1 MLLGILSWSQD
12 GIPEVVSSDSIKYK
26 VQFPNKITGRLFF
39 VNTSNSVNIRSR
51 NQVKDE
57 DYNLIPNKQDRLG
70 VSVAFRAIALS
81 FSFAPG
87 FMAENKDNE
96 DSKLFNLRLK
106 SFFGKWMQT
115 INLYKQRGF
124 FIEIPELNINS
135 YLPSVKSFKIGGST
149 SYILN
154 DNFSYRAI
162 VSQDEKQVVS
172 AGSFIPSIV
181 YYYSKYDL
189 IDGEIDEDFFSYD
202 LAFAPSYTYNWV
214 PSKNFLIS
222 AGGSIG
228 IGVNYS
234 KTDTESLTSF
244 LTELNFRSSIVYDKN
259 NLYLGGHYSYL
270 VLNHDADRTSY
281 IRDNIPFFELF
292 IGYRFK
298 APKKLVTK
306 ANAFDEKLHI
316 KK

>member
-1 MLLGILSWSQD
+1 MGLKRTTLLILIMLLGILSWSQD

-154 DNFSYRAI
+154 DNF
-162 VSQDEKQVVS
+162 Q
-172 AGSFIPSIV
+172 
-181 YYYSKYDL
+181 L
-189 IDGEIDEDFFSYD
+189 IKLKED
-202 LAFAPSYTYNWV
+202 
-214 PSKNFLIS
+214 
-222 AGGSIG
+222 
-228 IGVNYS
+228 
-234 KTDTESLTSF
+234 
-244 LTELNFRSSIVYDKN
+244 
-259 NLYLGGHYSYL
+259 
-270 VLNHDADRTSY
+270 
-281 IRDNIPFFELF
+281 
-292 IGYRFK
+292 
-298 APKKLVTK
+298 
-306 ANAFDEKLHI
+306 
-316 KK
+316 

>member
-1 MLLGILSWSQD
+1 MGLKRTTLLILIMLLGILSWSQD

-26 VQFPNKITGRLFF
+26 VQFPNKITGLLFF

-181 YYYSKYDL
+181 YYYSK
-189 IDGEIDEDFFSYD
+189 
-202 LAFAPSYTYNWV
+202 
-214 PSKNFLIS
+214 
-222 AGGSIG
+222 
-228 IGVNYS
+228 
-234 KTDTESLTSF
+234 
-244 LTELNFRSSIVYDKN
+244 
-259 NLYLGGHYSYL
+259 
-270 VLNHDADRTSY
+270 
-281 IRDNIPFFELF
+281 
-292 IGYRFK
+292 
-298 APKKLVTK
+298 
-306 ANAFDEKLHI
+306 
-316 KK
+316 